1 MLSSVGRSLGSI
13 GTIAGG
19 ILTSQVFTAIARQIG
34 VMVTSAIDATAQ
46 MQNMQMMLTNLQA
59 RELMK
64 TGDFI
69 DMNEALKAAA
79 PLAKATMDQL
89 ERIATLSPYQLE
101 NVSNTYRM
109 AMAFGYTSGEA
120 TVFTKALLTMGAGV
134 GASGEMLDRMAY
146 NLAQVRLQGKVTAV
160 DIRQL
165 AMAGLDLNDV
175 LKYVG
180 KQMGV
185 NIQTHEDFNK
195 AIADGSITWE
205 DFTTN
210 FAKYADQNFG
220 GAAERMSRTLEGLK
234 STFKDV
240 FLLTMPKILGPAAEL
255 VTGLLNDILTSFLDF
270 NDSGALQDMG
280 QNFADWLTPGI
291 NSIRSILLEMGILKS
306 AFQDERGWEP
316 TKKFDL
322 SEWLINGT
330 ESFKK
335 WAEDIDWTQ
344 VSASISAGIDKIDW
358 SGIGADINVGA
369 GNIFSG
375 LTTLA
380 TFDFTEIANSAS
392 TAFADA
398 VLGAFGSNMN
408 WDELMLVWASNFDQF
423 TLIAS
428 NKGIQLQA
436 VIQTIFAVAGT
447 NAVTSI
453 AVALGAGAGAVFNT
467 ILGWI
472 PMIAGPL
479 EQIKKLFFAMFQGAA
494 QQAVRALLGMQEF
507 VVGTVRNFISAIQRV
522 IKPLSIAINVS
533 IPNFAALAQQVM
545 DGMAMLRAAM
555 AGGSGG
561 YKGGKSNA
569 PGGGNSPGTTGSGSG
584 SQLAFAGGGVASGPK
599 SGYPATLHGTE
610 AVIPLEKGDV
620 PIKLNGALTPNGGAS
635 GFTLV
640 LNFAYAPTFSP
651 ASQLEAQSTI
661 VPVIVEAVRNEFA
674 KRGL

>member
-1 MLSSVGRSLGSI
+1 MLSGIGRSLGSI

-34 VMVTSAIDATAQ
+34 AMVTSAIDATAQ
-46 MQNMQMMLTNLQA
+46 MQNMRMMLTNLQA

-64 TGDFI
+64 TGDFV
-69 DMNEALKAAA
+69 DMNAALAAAA

-185 NIQTHEDFNK
+185 NIETHEDFNK

-255 VTGLLNDILTSFLDF
+255 VTGLLNDILTSFLNF

-291 NSIRSILLEMGILKS
+291 NSIRSILLEMGLLKS
-306 AFQDERGWEP
+306 AFEDERGWEP

-322 SEWLINGT
+322 GEWLIDGT

-344 VSASISAGIDKIDW
+344 VSASISSGIDKIDW
-358 SGIGADINVGA
+358 SGIGASINVGA

-375 LTTLA
+375 LSTLA

-392 TAFADA
+392 SAFADA

-408 WDELMLVWASNFDQF
+408 WDELMMVWENNFDQF
-423 TLIAS
+423 KIIAS
-428 NKGIQLQA
+428 NKGIQLGA
-436 VIQTIFAVAGT
+436 AMMTIYGAAGT
-447 NAVTSI
+447 NAVTSM
-453 AVALGAGAGAVFNT
+453 AVALGTGAGAIVT
-467 ILGWI
+467 TVLGWI
-472 PMIAGPL
+472 PKISVPL
-479 EQIKKLFFAMFQGAA
+479 EMIKKLFFNMFQAAA
-494 QQAVRALLGMQEF
+494 QQAVRALLGMQDF
-507 VVGTVRNFISAIQRV
+507 LVSTVKNFIAAVQKV
-522 IKPLSIAINVS
+522 IRPINLAINVS
-533 IPNFAALAQQVM
+533 IPNFAALAQQIM
-545 DGMAMLRAAM
+545 DGMAMLNAARN
-555 AGGSGG
+555 GSG
-561 YKGGKSNA
+561 YKGGKSTA

-584 SQLAFAGGGVASGPK
+584 SRLAFAGGGVASGPK

-620 PIKLNGALTPNGGAS
+620 PIKLNGALTPNNGGG

-640 LNFAYAPTFSP
+640 LNFAYAPAFSP
-651 ASQLEAQSTI
+651 ASQLEAQTTI